1 MSERWY
7 MTIQEGRRVYRC
19 FLKEDFDKEEAI
31 SIAQRQMKKKRDDLI
46 VGQAIRVSEGVW
58 KVMVKRGTWWCIG
71 RKENV

>member
-31 SIAQRQMKKKRDDLI
+31 SIAQRQMKKKR
-46 VGQAIRVSEGVW
+46 
-58 KVMVKRGTWWCIG
+58 
-71 RKENV
+71 